1 MTRDEVKQILMRIQ
15 VTYPNWKPSGDIA
28 LVVDV
33 WHEYLATYSYKE
45 ILGAVKAYVMSD
57 TSGFAPTVGQ
67 VLAKLRVLAEE
78 DSISELEAWAMVSK
92 ALRNG
97 LYGSETEF
105 EKLPNLVKKA
115 VGSPE
120 NLRNWAMTEEKTVET
135 VVMSQFL
142 SAYKTVTKRE
152 KEIAT
157 IPHELRIAVSER
169 LALAENN

>member
-15 VTYPNWKPSGDIA
+15 VTYPNWKPSGDIG
-28 LVVDV
+28 LVIDV
-33 WHEYLATYSYKE
+33 WHEYLAEYPYRD

-57 TSGFAPTVGQ
+57 TSGFAPSVGQ
-67 VLAKLRVLAEE
+67 VLAKLKTITEPEAM
-78 DSISELEAWAMVSK
+78 SELEAWAMVSK

-105 EKLPNLVKKA
+105 NKLPKQVQKA

-120 NLRNWAMTEEKTVET
+120 NLRNWAMTEEKALET

-142 SAYKTVTKRE
+142 STYKTVLKRE
-152 KEIAT
+152 KELAM
-157 IPHELRIAVSER
+157 IPPELRIAVSER
-169 LALAENN
+169 LALENK

>member
-15 VTYPNWKPSGDIA
+15 VTYPNWHPSGDIS

-33 WHEYLATYSYKE
+33 WHEYLSRYTYSE
-45 ILGAVKAYVMSD
+45 ILAAVKSYVMSD
-57 TSGFAPTVGQ
+57 ASGFAPSVGQ
-67 VLAKLRVLAEE
+67 ILAKLKVLTEPE
-78 DSISELEAWAMVSK
+78 GMSELEAWAMVSK

-97 LYGSETEF
+97 LYNSEAEF
-105 EKLPNLVKKA
+105 EKLPVLVKKA

-142 SAYKTVTKRE
+142 SAYKAVQKRE

-157 IPHELRIAVSER
+157 IPLELRIAVSDR
-169 LALAENN
+169 LALADNL